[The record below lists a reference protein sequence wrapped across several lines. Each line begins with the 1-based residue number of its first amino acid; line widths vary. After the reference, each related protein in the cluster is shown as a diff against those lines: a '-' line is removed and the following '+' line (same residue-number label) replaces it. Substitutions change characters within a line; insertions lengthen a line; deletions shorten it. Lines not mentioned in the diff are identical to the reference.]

1 MNAHIDPDTLADIL
15 EAMTSAA
22 ARLRSPDQ
30 CQFTNKLAAAELDRA
45 RADLIEQT
53 ENAPD
58 LLDLCRRAFRALDED
73 FFPQL
78 RDDLRAAIEQAEE
91 PTP

>member
-45 RADLIEQT
+45 RADLIEAT
-53 ENAPD
+53 
-58 LLDLCRRAFRALDED
+58 
-73 FFPQL
+73 
-78 RDDLRAAIEQAEE
+78 EE
-91 PTP
+91 PATDETRSNGPHHRSRTQ